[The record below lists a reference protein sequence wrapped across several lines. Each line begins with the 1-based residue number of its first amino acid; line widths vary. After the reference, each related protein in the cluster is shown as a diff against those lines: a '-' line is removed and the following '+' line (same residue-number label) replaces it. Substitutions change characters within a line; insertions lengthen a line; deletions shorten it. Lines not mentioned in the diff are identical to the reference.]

1 MKKIIRLTESDLT
14 RIVKRVIKEDNEED
28 EMEDMGMSI
37 TIRDIFDEVVESINE
52 YDKFGR
58 YNPTV
63 GGGYDESMK
72 EKAMDL
78 AFIIMSDLQELSLSS
93 SHYVDYIR
101 DIVGEEEDYDDEEDF

>member
-1 MKKIIRLTESDLT
+1 MARIKRLTESDLT
-14 RIVKRVIKEDNEED
+14 RIVKRVIKEED

-37 TIRDIFDEVVESINE
+37 TIRGIFDEVVESINE

-101 DIVGEEEDYDDEEDF
+101 DIVGEEEDYDDEDGDY